1 MSLIVQHQIIEEPSG
16 AVISTHPE
24 YAAAVAELDRMVRV
38 GAAVEGQQFSIR
50 FVVAEVREF
59 SQ

>member
-1 MSLIVQHQIIEEPSG
+1 MSLTIQHQIIAEPSG

-24 YAAAVAELDRMVRV
+24 YATAAAELDRMVRV